1 MEDSLQKR
9 YVIKLISNIV
19 SGLINLLMVAIVPK
33 ELGPI
38 AYGSFS
44 YLQQFY
50 NQIIAFL
57 DASTSIAFFTKLS
70 ANNSRKEL
78 ISFYAVFC
86 IIVLAILYILVCFF
100 EKMGYIEV
108 LASGISIGYIY
119 LGMWFGFLTWLTQVY
134 IKISDAYALTISVEL
149 IKIAHKILM
158 LGVLLLFINYLTFNL
173 SVYFYFHFLSLI
185 SLIIVL
191 NVLFYKEHIFHNL
204 LVFNSFEKIIKEFY
218 SFCSPLFAFNCITIC
233 IGIFD
238 IWLLQKV
245 SGSLETGYYGLGYSI
260 AALCFVFTSAMTPV
274 ITREFSKS
282 FEQKDMQ
289 KISELFKLY
298 VPMLYTLAVF
308 FSVFIAFEAKS
319 LLSLFTDERFEGAY
333 LTLVVIA
340 FYPLHQTYGQINA
353 ALFFATE
360 DTKAYRNTGL
370 ISSFIGLILSY
381 LFIYQFEFGAVGFA
395 WKMVISQF
403 LAVNLQ
409 LYLNVRK
416 LKLSYLYFLWHQV
429 YSVLLLSAL
438 AYCSSYVV
446 HIDNSLLVD
455 LIMSGALYSILV
467 LSVLLI
473 FPSLLGLDRKALS
486 EKWKNISDRFTN
498 P

>member
-9 YVIKLISNIV
+9 YTIKLISNIV

-38 AYGSFS
+38 AYGIFS

-78 ISFYAVFC
+78 ISFYMLFC

-100 EKMGYIEV
+100 EKIGYIEV
-108 LASGISIGYIY
+108 LANGVSIEYVY

-149 IKIAHKILM
+149 IKIIHKILM
-158 LGVLLLFINYLTFNL
+158 LGVLIFFINYLNFNL
-173 SVYFYFHFLSLI
+173 TIYFYFHFLSLI

-191 NVLFYKEHIFHNL
+191 NFLFYNKNIFHNL
-204 LVFNSFEKIIKEFY
+204 LAFENIKSMAKEFY
-218 SFCSPLFAFNCITIC
+218 SFCSPLFVFNCIAIC

-245 SGSLETGYYGLGYSI
+245 SGSVETGYYGLGYSI

-289 KISELFKLY
+289 QISALFKLY

-370 ISSFIGLILSY
+370 ISSFIGLFLSY
-381 LFIYQFEFGAVGFA
+381 LFIYKLEFGAIGFA

-429 YSVLLLSAL
+429 YSVLFLSML
-438 AYCSSYVV
+438 AYCSSYIV
-446 HIDNSLLVD
+446 HIDNSLFGDFIV
-455 LIMSGALYSILV
+455 SGVVYSIFV
-467 LSVLLI
+467 LLALLI
-473 FPSLLGLDRKALS
+473 FPSLLGLDRKALIQ
-486 EKWKNISDRFTN
+486 KWRNISDRFMN
-498 P
+498 S